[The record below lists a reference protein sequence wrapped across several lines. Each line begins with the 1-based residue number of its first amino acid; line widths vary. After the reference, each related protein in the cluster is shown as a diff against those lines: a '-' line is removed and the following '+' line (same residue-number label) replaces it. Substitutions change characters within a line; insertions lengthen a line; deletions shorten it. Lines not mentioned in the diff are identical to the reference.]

1 MALYECIDGNGSRIR
16 GPQEFDQ
23 QPPDAPGKGWTWRQY
38 TPPTPADPTAIEL
51 KRYAADARWQKETG
65 GMTLP
70 SGARIA
76 TDTAAQ
82 TKIAAAKDAFDNGTL
97 TGTIS
102 FKTDSGF
109 TDADAATVTAVY
121 AAVVTHVQGCYVTER
136 SVCGQIDS
144 GTITT
149 FAQIDEAFA

>member
-1 MALYECIDGNGSRIR
+1 MALYECLDGNGDRVR
-16 GPQEFDQ
+16 GPVDFAE
-23 QPPDAPGKGWTWRQY
+23 QPPDVSGKGWTWRVF
-38 TPPTPADPTAIEL
+38 TPPTPPAPSTTEL
-51 KRYAADARWQKETG
+51 KTYAAGARWQKETG

-70 SGARIA
+70 NGARIA

-121 AAVVTHVQGCYVTER
+121 AAVVGHVQGCYVTER
-136 SVCGQIDS
+136 SVCDQIDS